1 MFRWLVSAVF
11 LALPIGT
18 TLGILLGLQ
27 AWRQANGQPPPFSGG
42 DDGFGLPGIIIP
54 KGKDGVRIFCDESV
68 GFDPVSK
75 NQNFILNPNP
85 WGWKE
90 GEQGNICMLVDYN
103 ANRTYETAFSAPVFN
118 VTWKYPV
125 MSGTNNVHAYP
136 NAKVD
141 SKKLPAK
148 LGTIN
153 ALRVEVEWHVTL
165 KNDSQTEITDAEVAQ
180 SRINA
185 NVAIDMFMDK
195 DKDKSS
201 ESAKANYEVMVWF
214 ARFGDS
220 TWPIGKV
227 QGGNGGIV
235 TTKMVSGVSFNL
247 YAGQNQLTNQTV
259 LSWVTETPAN
269 KFAGKVTDLL
279 EEIFALNDTKYPQ
292 KTDYLGYVA
301 FGQEAY
307 SSDVNV
313 TFAVPQLAI
322 DFQTT

>member
-1 MFRWLVSAVF
+1 MLVGHMSRDKLF
-11 LALPIGT
+11 IGKCPS
-18 TLGILLGLQ
+18 LDQHGRL
-27 AWRQANGQPPPFSGG
+27 
-42 DDGFGLPGIIIP
+42 GFGTDINE
-54 KGKDGVRIFCDESV
+54 C
-68 GFDPVSK
+68 
-75 NQNFILNPNP
+75 Q
-85 WGWKE
+85 
-90 GEQGNICMLVDYN
+90 VDYN

-235 TTKMVSGVSFNL
+235 TTKMVSGVSL
-247 YAGQNQLTNQTV
+247 
-259 LSWVTETPAN
+259 
-269 KFAGKVTDLL
+269 
-279 EEIFALNDTKYPQ
+279 
-292 KTDYLGYVA
+292 
-301 FGQEAY
+301 
-307 SSDVNV
+307 
-313 TFAVPQLAI
+313 
-322 DFQTT
+322 